1 MHRSLASS
9 SFSISLA
16 LLACACGAGP
26 GAAGGASS
34 KLASE
39 PTQFPTQDVLAKIAA
54 TPVPARL
61 FDDKAKDVP
70 TWDLSEPL
78 PDAMEQVPHHDDT
91 AWGKVLAEVATAH
104 GDAMTTTEAM
114 NCMAR
119 QEAAFLLAN
128 EAVPAPPL
136 ADFMRA
142 RCGLP
147 TGQVSVAYQV
157 MTGDDR
163 IPEAKIE
170 DQFRAP
176 VKAMIEKW
184 VNGRVDVGLAY
195 LRKNGHAVFALTLS
209 PRSVRVERTPFV
221 PASGGAV
228 VIQGE
233 SLEPVGTMRAMINR
247 GRYGYAACTR
257 DLAVVLPRF
266 AFSCPAMP
274 ADEAAWISVLSVPPG
289 RILGTD
295 VLDALVWPAGAPT
308 KTYARLTRDAA
319 AAPVNGPVQLADMIQ
334 EVNRVRTTAGLPP
347 VRVAEL
353 ESRTVAR
360 LAPHYFGGMVDGTS
374 NDVADQVALGL
385 YAGWEVDGLV
395 RRGGMISTSVQGSG
409 DAAEIIRTALAHP
422 FGRETLLDPEVE
434 RVAIGTVA
442 GANGADTGALF
453 ATYSLFDSYR
463 HDNDGKIIAGRLTA
477 LRAARHALPPT
488 MVTEL
493 NVEAQ
498 RAAKSVQDGQK
509 TPEEALDELLKR
521 VSERARGRSVH
532 AGITE
537 TSSIEEMK
545 FPDGMLTAPS
555 LQYGAGAG
563 HYRRQGHP
571 WGRFIVFYVMV
582 DETVG
587 PTARR
592 GGPQAG

>member
-1 MHRSLASS
+1 MHRSLFSS
-9 SFSISLA
+9 SFSLSLA
-16 LLACACGAGP
+16 LLACACGAG
-26 GAAGGASS
+26 AGPSS
-34 KLASE
+34 KLAAE
-39 PTQFPTQDVLAKIAA
+39 PTQFPTQDTLAKIAA
-54 TPVPARL
+54 APVPARL

-70 TWDLSEPL
+70 TWELSEPL
-78 PDAMEQVPHHDDT
+78 PDAMEQVPHHDDS
-91 AWGKVLAEVATAH
+91 AWSKLLDAVAAAH
-104 GDAMTTTEAM
+104 GDAVTTSEAM
-114 NCMAR
+114 NCVAR

-128 EAVPAPPL
+128 QAIPAPPL
-136 ADFMRA
+136 VDFIRA

-147 TGQVSVAYQV
+147 TGQVSVVYQT
-157 MTGDDR
+157 MEGDDR
-163 IPEAKIE
+163 IPESKVE
-170 DQFRAP
+170 EQFRAP

-184 VNGRVDVGLAY
+184 VTGRVDVGLAY
-195 LRKNGHAVFALTLS
+195 LRKNGHAVVAMTLS
-209 PRSVRVERTPFV
+209 TRSVRVERMPFV

-228 VIQGE
+228 VIRGE

-247 GRYGYAACTR
+247 GRYGYGACTP
-257 DLAVVLPRF
+257 DPTVALPRF
-266 AFSCPAMP
+266 AFTCPALA
-274 ADEAAWISVLSVPPG
+274 ADEAAWVSILSVPPG
-289 RILGTD
+289 RLLGTA
-295 VLDALVWPAGAPT
+295 VLDTLVWPAGAPT
-308 KTYARLTRDAA
+308 KTYARLARDTA

-334 EVNRVRTTAGLPP
+334 EVNRVRTTAGLAP
-347 VRVAEL
+347 VRVAEQQ
-353 ESRTVAR
+353 SRTVAR
-360 LAPHYFGGMVDGTS
+360 LAPHYFAGMVEGAS
-374 NDVADQVALGL
+374 SEVADQVALGL

-395 RRGGMISTSVQGSG
+395 RRGGMISTSAQGSG
-409 DAAEIIRTALAHP
+409 DAAEIVRTALLHP
-422 FGRETLLDPEVE
+422 FGRETLLDPEIA

-463 HDNDGKIIAGRLTA
+463 HDNDGTIIAARLTA

-488 MVTEL
+488 LVTEL

-498 RAAKSVQDGQK
+498 RAARSVQDGK
-509 TPEEALDELLKR
+509 STPEEALDDLLKR
-521 VSERARGRSVH
+521 ASERAGGRAVH

-537 TSSIEEMK
+537 TSSLEEMK

-592 GGPQAG
+592 VGPQAG